1 MSKKVLLISTS
12 LRAHSNSEVLAD
24 AFLAGAG
31 DAGNVIEKISLKG
44 KSLAFCKGC
53 LSCIQTGK
61 CVISDDAVEI
71 AERMRNAEVIAF
83 ATPIYYYEMSGQM
96 KTLLDRAN
104 SLYAADYAFREIYL
118 LTSAADEPDSV
129 PDRAL
134 HGLEGWIECFEGVTL
149 AGSVF
154 AGGVNKPGEIE
165 GHAALKQAY
174 EMGLNV

>member
-71 AERMRNAEVIAF
+71 AERIPAF
-83 ATPIYYYEMSGQM
+83 TSGSIQYVD
-96 KTLLDRAN
+96 KHL
-104 SLYAADYAFREIYL
+104 
-118 LTSAADEPDSV
+118 
-129 PDRAL
+129 
-134 HGLEGWIECFEGVTL
+134 
-149 AGSVF
+149 GSF
-154 AGGVNKPGEIE
+154 HMTEKFIP
-165 GHAALKQAY
+165 
-174 EMGLNV
+174 